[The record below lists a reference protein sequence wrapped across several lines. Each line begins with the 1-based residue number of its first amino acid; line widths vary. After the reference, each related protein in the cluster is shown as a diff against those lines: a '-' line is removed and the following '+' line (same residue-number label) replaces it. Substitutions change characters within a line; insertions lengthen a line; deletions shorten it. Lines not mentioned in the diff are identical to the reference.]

1 MSRPDKS
8 FLCLDLGNT
17 TCRGAVWSD
26 DEIIEQH
33 VISTNDF
40 ISNCNEWLTQW
51 IQIREITYCSVVPN
65 AEHALTS
72 SFYGSNRVLTSL
84 TAINQSILP
93 IRYPNPQEI
102 GADRIAN
109 AIAVFMKHMLPALVI
124 DLGTATTF
132 DVITDD
138 GGYEGGV
145 IIPGPQGMLDYLANQ
160 TALLPQVKLALTV
173 SPPYAIGKSTVRA
186 MESGI
191 NHGYLPMMEGITEAI
206 RKELS
211 DVGKFLKTIIQ
222 TGGEAENF
230 PIGHAHQ
237 QSNLTMEG
245 LALAYQNMEANS

>member
-1 MSRPDKS
+1 MSHSKS

-26 DEIIEQH
+26 DQIIEQH

-40 ISNCNEWLTQW
+40 ISNCNEWLNQW
-51 IQIREITYCSVVPN
+51 NHLREITYCSVVPN

-72 SFYGSNRVLTSL
+72 SLYGSDRILASL

-93 IRYPNPQEI
+93 IQYPNPQEI

-109 AIAVFMKHMLPALVI
+109 SIAVHIKYDLPALII

-132 DVITDD
+132 DVITKD

-160 TALLPQVKLALTV
+160 TALLPQIKLG
-173 SPPYAIGKSTVRA
+173 SSRSSKYAIGNSTVRA

-191 NHGYLPMMEGITEAI
+191 NHGYLPMIEGIKEAI
-206 RKELS
+206 RTELS
-211 DVGKFLKTIIQ
+211 DVGKYLKTIIQ
-222 TGGEAENF
+222 TGGESVNF
-230 PIGHAHQ
+230 PIDHAYQ
-237 QSNLTMEG
+237 QSDLTIEG
-245 LALAYQNMEANS
+245 LALSYQNKEADN

>member
-1 MSRPDKS
+1 MIRPDKS

-17 TCRGAVWSD
+17 TCRGAVWSN
-26 DEIIEQH
+26 EKIIEQH
-33 VISTNDF
+33 VIPTNDF
-40 ISNCNEWLTQW
+40 ISNCKEWLNQW
-51 IQIREITYCSVVPN
+51 IHLREITYCSVVPN

-72 SFYGSNRVLTSL
+72 FFYGSDRVLASL

-109 AIAVFMKHMLPALVI
+109 SIAVFMKHMLPALVI

-145 IIPGPQGMLDYLANQ
+145 IIPGPQGMFDYLANQ
-160 TALLPQVKLALTV
+160 TALLPQIKLAHTG
-173 SPPYAIGKSTVRA
+173 SPQYAIGKSTVRA

-191 NHGYLPMMEGITEAI
+191 NHGYLPMIEGITEAI
-206 RKELS
+206 RTELTG
-211 DVGKFLKTIIQ
+211 VGKSLKTIIQ
-222 TGGEAENF
+222 TGGEAPNF
-230 PIGHAHQ
+230 PISHAHQ
-237 QSNLTMEG
+237 QSDLTMEG
-245 LALAYQNMEANS
+245 LALAYQNKEAKN